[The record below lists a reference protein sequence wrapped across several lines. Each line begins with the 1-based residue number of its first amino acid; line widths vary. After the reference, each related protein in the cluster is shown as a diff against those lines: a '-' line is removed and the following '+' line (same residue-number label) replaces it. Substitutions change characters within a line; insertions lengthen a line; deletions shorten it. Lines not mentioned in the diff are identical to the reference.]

1 MTKIMILEDGE
12 ENLQVLTA
20 MVKNVSKEIEVVP
33 VRSLDGALEVL
44 QNTLES
50 FRAFLLDINLDEEK
64 EDDLSGIE
72 FARKVRAMRQ
82 YEFTPIVMVT
92 SLAHMELQAY
102 RELHCYQYI
111 IKPFEKEVVEELIRK
126 VLSHTRIV
134 EEPHIVVKSE
144 GVNYKVLCKNIEYIK
159 AIPRGVSIVM
169 KKEELTVL
177 YISIKQLMEK
187 LPQELFLQCH
197 RMYVVNVQEIE
208 YLDTVNGLM
217 NMKNGHTVEVGVT
230 YKNDVRKRMN
240 E

>member
-12 ENLQVLTA
+12 ENLEVLTA
-20 MVKNVSKEIEVVP
+20 MVESVSKEIEVVP
-33 VRSLDGALEVL
+33 ARSLEGALDVL
-44 QNTLES
+44 QNTSEP
-50 FRAFLLDINLDEEK
+50 FRAFLLDINLDANDEN
-64 EDDLSGIE
+64 DISGIE

-92 SLAHMELQAY
+92 SLAHLELQAY

-111 IKPFEKEVVEELIRK
+111 VKPFEKEAVQELIRK
-126 VLSHTRIV
+126 VLSHTRVV

-144 GVNYKVLCKNIEYIK
+144 GVNYKVFCKNIEYIK

-177 YISIKQLMEK
+177 YTSIKQLLEK
-187 LPQELFLQCH
+187 LPHDMFLQCH
-197 RMYVVNVQEIE
+197 RMYVVNMQEID
-208 YLDTVNGLM
+208 YVDTVNGLIL
-217 NMKNGHTVEVGVT
+217 MKNGHTVEVGVT
-230 YKNDVRKRMN
+230 YKNDVRKRIN